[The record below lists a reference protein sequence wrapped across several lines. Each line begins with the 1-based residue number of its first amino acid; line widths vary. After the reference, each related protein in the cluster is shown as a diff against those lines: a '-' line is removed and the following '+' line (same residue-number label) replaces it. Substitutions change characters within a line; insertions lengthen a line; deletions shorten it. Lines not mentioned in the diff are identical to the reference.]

1 MNTIEF
7 ERLLGRLTGLSLWQR
22 RQLGQALTGLD
33 AGDSA
38 AGPIEAHFEAAPK
51 CPHCAHERVY
61 RHGRAD
67 GLQRYRCPRCGRSFN
82 ALTGTPLARLR
93 HKSKWLAY
101 LEAMLASRTVRQA
114 ARATGVDRTTSF
126 RWRHRF
132 LKWIKNDGPEHLHG
146 ITEADELYFLES
158 MKGARKLPR
167 PARRRG
173 GAADQKGTSK
183 AQVCVLIARD
193 RTGQTVDFVTG
204 RGPVSKAQLHQCL
217 PPVLDTDV
225 LLVSDA
231 NASYRYFAQ
240 EAGMSH
246 EAVTVSAGCRV
257 RGAFHVQNV
266 NAYHSRLRQWMA
278 RFHGVAT
285 HYLPNYLGW
294 RRALDTRRLPTPN
307 ALLFA
312 ALGGLPHLT
321 RT

>member
-1 MNTIEF
+1 MNSVDF
-7 ERLLGRLTGLSLWQR
+7 GHLLQRLTGLSLGQR
-22 RQLGQALTGLD
+22 RQLGEALARLD
-33 AGDSA
+33 EGDWA
-38 AGPIEAHFEAAPK
+38 VGRIEARFEAAPQ

-61 RHGRAD
+61 RHGRAN
-67 GLQRYRCPRCGRSFN
+67 GLQRYRCPHCGKSFN

-93 HKSKWLAY
+93 LKSKWLAY
-101 LEAMLASRTVRQA
+101 LEAMLASRTVRKA
-114 ARATGVDRTTSF
+114 ARATGVHRTTSF

-132 LKWIKNDGPEHLHG
+132 LKWIKNDLPEHLQG

-158 MKGARKLPR
+158 LKGARKLPR

-173 GAADQKGTSK
+173 SVADQKGTSK
-183 AQVCVLIARD
+183 AQVCVLVARD

-217 PPVLDTDV
+217 PPVLDADV

-240 EAGMSH
+240 EAGISH

-257 RGAFHVQNV
+257 RGAFHIQNV
-266 NAYHSRLRQWMA
+266 NAYHSRLREWMI

-294 RRALDTRRLPTPN
+294 RRALDTRRLPSPH
-307 ALLFA
+307 ALLLA
-312 ALGGLPHLT
+312 ALGVFPHLA